1 MSDKKEKTLEMKDLD
16 SKKEQ
21 DVGVASAI
29 GTDTG
34 LKKEEDMAGGN
45 DVKDEFIKTVAHA
58 IQQLTDLTEE
68 QAEQLEETLI
78 DGFTDTNGVTDKTS
92 AYETLVSVINEPKY
106 KEWKGAGEG
115 SLDKYP
121 SLWQDCT
128 RKAMIWRKE
137 QPAAA
142 AGAS

>member
-45 DVKDEFIKTVAHA
+45 DVKDEFKTVAHV
-58 IQQLTDLTEE
+58 IQQLTGLTEG
-68 QAEQLEETLI
+68 QAEQLEEMLI
-78 DGFTDTNGVTDKTS
+78 DGFTDTN
-92 AYETLVSVINEPKY
+92 
-106 KEWKGAGEG
+106 
-115 SLDKYP
+115 
-121 SLWQDCT
+121 
-128 RKAMIWRKE
+128 
-137 QPAAA
+137 
-142 AGAS
+142 